1 MTQPGDL
8 VLPRVAAGDA
18 RAAQQCVQRFG
29 RLVWAMSR
37 KYTHSDSDAEDA
49 SQDIFE
55 DLFRSAG
62 RFDPSRSTE
71 SGFVA
76 MIARRRLIDSARR
89 DSLRAVADPPDTDT
103 QASREPGAD
112 ERLDASRVAAAVQAL
127 PADERDV
134 LLMNVAEGLTHQE
147 IADRSD
153 LPLGTVK
160 THARR
165 GLLRMRAW
173 FTETKDEVSA

>member
-1 MTQPGDL
+1 MTQPTEL
-8 VLPRVAAGDA
+8 LLPRLAGGDPD
-18 RAAQQCVQRFG
+18 AAQQCVQRFG
-29 RLVWAMSR
+29 RLVWAMAR
-37 KYTHSDSDAEDA
+37 KYTRAESDAEDA

-55 DLFRSAG
+55 DLFRSAH
-62 RFDPSRSTE
+62 RFDPARSTE
-71 SGFVA
+71 AGFVA

-89 DSLRAVADPPDTDT
+89 RSVRAVDEPALRAPA
-103 QASREPGAD
+103 ASDG
-112 ERLDASRVAAAVQAL
+112 LDAEARVDAARIADAVAAL
-127 PADERDV
+127 PVPERDV

-160 THARR
+160 TYARR